1 MAAATS
7 NKRQRIDPPMQYQNH
22 LPFGHTHTI
31 SQPPSFSNLA
41 LVPYPQRT
49 PAETLSIITMVTKL
63 DETSLRNLLIQS
75 AISHDHIYTS
85 HSNTTQALDFVARKL
100 AKENAT
106 VQEFEKNVDQVH
118 HVINV
123 KWEKLSDAKQYNKAW
138 DATELVNKEIAKI
151 VNAIKEQSHQ
161 ESRVNAIV
169 ALCEIGGIVAVG
181 GDRLGAEVRK
191 HVGCNDQ
198 LVESFWSVLATM
210 SQEEVRKVAMSEE
223 DFSIMEAFDKERK
236 GYCVFDGFDEIIEHF
251 KNSAACKDGHDE
263 DGEEDDEYGD
273 VDEQALINTS
283 DAIEGSASQ
292 PIAVWFIHMLYIT
305 TTS

>member
-22 LPFGHTHTI
+22 LPFGYTHTT
-31 SQPPSFSNLA
+31 SQPPGFSNLA
-41 LVPYPQRT
+41 LLPYPRRT
-49 PAETLSIITMVTKL
+49 PAETLSIVNMVTKL

-75 AISHDHIYTS
+75 AISYDHIYTS
-85 HSNTTQALDFVARKL
+85 LSNTTQALDFVAAQKDRKKIQAAQRKP

-138 DATELVNKEIAKI
+138 DVTELVNKEIAKI
-151 VNAIKEQSHQ
+151 VNSIGEQSHQ
-161 ESRVNAIV
+161 ESKVNAIV
-169 ALCEIGGIVAVG
+169 ALCKIGGIVAVG

-191 HVGCNDQ
+191 HVGYDDQ

-210 SQEEVRKVAMSEE
+210 SPEEVRKVAMSEE
-223 DFSIMEAFDKERK
+223 EFSIMAAFDKERK
-236 GYCVFDGFDEIIEHF
+236 GYCVFDGFDEIMERF
-251 KNSAACKDGHDE
+251 KNSAARKDGHNEDE
-263 DGEEDDEYGD
+263 VEEDEYGD
-273 VDEQALINTS
+273 VDEQALINT
-283 DAIEGSASQ
+283 
-292 PIAVWFIHMLYIT
+292 
-305 TTS
+305 